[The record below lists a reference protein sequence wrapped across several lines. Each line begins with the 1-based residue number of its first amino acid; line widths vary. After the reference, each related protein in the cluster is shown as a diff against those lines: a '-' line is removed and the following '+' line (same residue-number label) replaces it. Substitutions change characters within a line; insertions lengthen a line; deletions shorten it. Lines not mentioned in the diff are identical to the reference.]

1 MEERSARGEAASA
14 AAHVMSPGGHSGD
27 VGENLFLQRSS
38 RQAEA
43 LSAIVLSLADLN
55 AVQLC
60 LQWRNHL
67 GGKAPAHLPRW
78 LLLRVLA
85 YRLQATA
92 LGDLDKATARIIRAS
107 QGGAI
112 DFSGNSFKT
121 RGPVTRN
128 GTALNPGAL
137 LVREW
142 KGKLEKV
149 KVLDKGFAWN
159 GRTFG
164 SLSQV
169 AKAITSTSWNG
180 HRFFGLRSVKHHDS
194 KSPPVRLSGNKGT
207 ERGGAPSEPLGG
219 TETDEGRRAVN
230 ANRSG
235 VYLAPRGG
243 RNPETK
249 THVPVENE
257 PARDTMDVR

>member
-1 MEERSARGEAASA
+1 
-14 AAHVMSPGGHSGD
+14 MSPGGHSGD
-27 VGENLFLQRSS
+27 VGENLFLQRSC

-43 LSAIVLSLADLN
+43 LSAVVLSFADLD

-92 LGDLDKATARIIRAS
+92 LGDLDKATARIVRAS

-112 DFSGNSFKT
+112 DLSGNSFKT
-121 RGPVTRN
+121 RRPMTRN

-142 KGKLEKV
+142 NGKLERV

-169 AKAITSTSWNG
+169 ARAITSTSWNG
-180 HRFFGLRSVKHHDS
+180 HRFFGLRSMKYHDS
-194 KSPPVRLSGNKGT
+194 KSPLARLSGNKDR
-207 ERGGAPSEPLGG
+207 ERVAAPSEAKSIGWDE
-219 TETDEGRRAVN
+219 TERTVVD

-235 VYLAPRGG
+235 VYLAPRRG

-249 THVPVENE
+249 TYVPIENE
-257 PARDTMDVR
+257 PGRDRMDVHR